1 MTAMPSDAKPEH
13 PRTGTGRLDHAHVL
27 AIAFPIILA
36 NVTTPLIGLVDTAV
50 LGQLGEPRY
59 IGAVAIG
66 AMIFNM
72 IYWAFGFLRMGTT
85 GLTAQAQGSG
95 DPHEVLAALGRALL
109 IAIAVGVT
117 VVALQH
123 PIRETAFWLVE
134 GSQAVEDGA
143 RTYFDI
149 RIWATPAA
157 LANYAL
163 LGWFIGRGK
172 AGTALLLQLILNGT
186 NAALDALFVLVLDMA
201 VAGVALGTMI
211 AEVFAVLCGLALA
224 YRVIRQQG
232 DGYRTRTNTG
242 PAGASPR
249 LHGQCRHHAAHALPA
264 LRLQLVHGQV
274 GGGRR
279 RASGSQCRTAAVPA
293 LRRLLPRWVRVLGGN
308 PGGVRR
314 WGARRR
320 AQFEAAVRLSSI
332 WAVILSASLGLCFW
346 VFGGMAIDFLT
357 INPDVRETARAFLF
371 WSAIAPVAG
380 VAAFQLDGI
389 FIGSTWT
396 RDMRNAM
403 AISMIVYFAAWA
415 ILTPLFGNHGLWAS
429 LIVFYLVRAV
439 LPGLAG
445 TSRCWR
451 GTFRRFARPGRIR
464 RVWGVETR
472 EHLAIHHRMTSGG
485 GRSFEKDMPRKSA
498 SISAAA
504 KRTCAFRP
512 PLQFSTR

>member
-109 IAIAVGVT
+109 IAIAVGIT

-211 AEVFAVLCGLALA
+211 AEVFAVLCGLVLA

-232 DGYRTRTNTG
+232 D
-242 PAGASPR
+242 SI
-249 LHGQCRHHAAHALPA
+249 ALERI
-264 LRLQLVHGQV
+264 LDR
-274 GGGRR
+274 
-279 RASGSQCRTAAVPA
+279 PA
-293 LRRLLPRWVRVLGGN
+293 LRRVFTVNADIMLRTLCLLFAFSWFTAKSAEGGDVLLAANAVLLQFQLFAAYFLDGFAFSAETLVGQA
-308 PGGVRR
+308 V
-314 WGARRR
+314 GARRR

-357 INPDVRETARAFLF
+357 VNPDVRETARAFLF

-415 ILTPLFGNHGLWAS
+415 VLTPLFGNHGLWAS

-439 LPGLAG
+439 SLG
-445 TSRCWR
+445 WR
-451 GTFRRFARPGRIR
+451 YKPLLEGTFASSPGQA
-464 RVWGVETR
+464 G
-472 EHLAIHHRMTSGG
+472 SGAF
-485 GRSFEKDMPRKSA
+485 GR
-498 SISAAA
+498 
-504 KRTCAFRP
+504 
-512 PLQFSTR
+512 